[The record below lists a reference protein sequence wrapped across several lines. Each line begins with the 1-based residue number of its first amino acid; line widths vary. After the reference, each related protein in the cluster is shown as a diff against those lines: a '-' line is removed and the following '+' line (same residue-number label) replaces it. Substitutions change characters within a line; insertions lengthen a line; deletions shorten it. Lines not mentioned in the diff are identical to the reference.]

1 VTYLLRQFK
10 LTSHYSLHK
19 VEAVNSVATFG
30 SLDNI
35 VEDEE
40 DPPSSIL
47 RFGLPIDSSIDTVF
61 ENDPE
66 VPEYVLKVTSSTFGW
81 GSDENT
87 LMVDALNFPR
97 GE

>member
-1 VTYLLRQFK
+1 VTYSLRQFK
-10 LTSHYSLHK
+10 LTPYYLHK

-40 DPPSSIL
+40 DPSSSIL

-66 VPEYVLKVTSSTFGW
+66 VPEYVLKVTPSTFGW
-81 GSDENT
+81 GSEENT
-87 LMVDALNFPR
+87 LIVNALNFPR
-97 GE
+97 GK

>member
-1 VTYLLRQFK
+1 
-10 LTSHYSLHK
+10 LTPHYSLHK

-35 VEDEE
+35 VEDKE
-40 DPPSSIL
+40 DLPSSIL

-66 VPEYVLKVTSSTFGW
+66 MPEYVLKVTPSSFGW
-81 GSDENT
+81 RSDENT